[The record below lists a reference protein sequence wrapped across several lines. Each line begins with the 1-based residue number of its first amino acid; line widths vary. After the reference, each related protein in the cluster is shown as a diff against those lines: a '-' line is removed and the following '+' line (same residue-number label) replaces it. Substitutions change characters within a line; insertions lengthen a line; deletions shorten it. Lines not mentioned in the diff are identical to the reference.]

1 MFNTIDDNSARKFSF
16 FFFFFHFKAAN
27 GKRILRIERE
37 KRRLARRKSSSCLF
51 SSTRFEGSRLTSRDS
66 PRRDTTFLFSRQ
78 IIVLYTP
85 LPRFFAPRF
94 KDILRYLFILGR
106 APAFYPAW
114 KGDQRERERILLCW
128 PPAISSSP
136 LNQRLRKFLFITFLF
151 LSRNRSPFLRKVK
164 QSKVQGGWWFFFLPW
179 NEWNHRG
186 NEVLSGTN
194 NLIYRFLPS

>member
-1 MFNTIDDNSARKFSF
+1 MITRQENFHFS
-16 FFFFFHFKAAN
+16 FFFFHFKAAN

-85 LPRFFAPRF
+85 LPRLFAPRF

-114 KGDQRERERILLCW
+114 KGDQRERENPPLLTASNLLLAFE
-128 PPAISSSP
+128 PTFAKISFYNFSLLIKKSV
-136 LNQRLRKFLFITFLF
+136 
-151 LSRNRSPFLRKVK
+151 SVSAE
-164 QSKVQGGWWFFFLPW
+164 SKAK
-179 NEWNHRG
+179 
-186 NEVLSGTN
+186 
-194 NLIYRFLPS
+194 